1 MKKLILM
8 SMMAVFCLTTVNAQK
23 TVVSQNKDQKV
34 FDVVEQMPEY
44 PGGMQAMLDYLSA
57 NIKYPADAL
66 KQKIEGRVIAS
77 FVVETDGSVSD
88 IKLHKKV
95 FPSLDSEAVRV
106 IEGMPR
112 WIPGKQKGKTVR
124 VKYTIPVNFRLK

>member
-1 MKKLILM
+1 
-8 SMMAVFCLTTVNAQK
+8 MMAVLCLTTVNAQK

-66 KQKIEGRVIAS
+66 KQKVEGRVIAS

-112 WIPGKQKGKTVR
+112 WIPGKQKGKAVR
-124 VKYTIPVNFRLK
+124 VKYTIPVIFRLK

>member
-66 KQKIEGRVIAS
+66 KQKVEGRVIAS

-112 WIPGKQKGKTVR
+112 WIPGKQKGKAVR
-124 VKYTIPVNFRLK
+124 VKYTIPVIFRLK